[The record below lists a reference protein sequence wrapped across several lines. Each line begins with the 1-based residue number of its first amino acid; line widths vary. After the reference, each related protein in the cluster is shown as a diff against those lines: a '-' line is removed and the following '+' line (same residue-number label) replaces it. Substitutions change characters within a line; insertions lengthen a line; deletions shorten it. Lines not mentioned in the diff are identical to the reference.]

1 MQYSDSNLRLH
12 QIMVMQ
18 ILFLFQTCS
27 ILLMIFT
34 SVAMYSVSTE
44 LKNRNDTYFYIDMFD
59 VMNDRG
65 KELYI

>member
-1 MQYSDSNLRLH
+1 MQHSDSNLRLH
-12 QIMVMQ
+12 QILVMQ

-27 ILLMIFT
+27 VLLMIFT
-34 SVAMYSVSTE
+34 SVALYSVSTE
-44 LKNRNDTYFYIDMFD
+44 LKNRNKTNAYIDMLD